1 MNLDLLRRWPIVA
14 RTSGSQQSRG
24 RVRTRD
30 PERKTRILVAAAD
43 LVARRGFHAVS
54 MADIGAAAGITGSGV
69 YRHFERKSAVLVAL
83 FDQCIDDLLHEEQQI
98 VSSVSDVRAA
108 LDLLIAGQVEF
119 VVADRELALV
129 YYSEINNLPAEDRRR
144 LRRKQRIYLEEW
156 VHLVSELRGDLS
168 DADARTLVHAAI
180 GAIQSP
186 LFHHAGL
193 ADNRLRVLL
202 VDAARAIVGMTR

>member
-1 MNLDLLRRWPIVA
+1 
-14 RTSGSQQSRG
+14 
-24 RVRTRD
+24 
-30 PERKTRILVAAAD
+30 
-43 LVARRGFHAVS
+43 